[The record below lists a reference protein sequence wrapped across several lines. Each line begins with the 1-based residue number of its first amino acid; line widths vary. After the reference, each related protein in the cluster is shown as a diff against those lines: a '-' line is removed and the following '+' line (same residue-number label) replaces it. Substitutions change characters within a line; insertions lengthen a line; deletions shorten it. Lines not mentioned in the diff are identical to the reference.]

1 MNFFEKLAYTFRQQG
16 RMAQLIIINVSIF
29 LAANISLHIVHAD
42 LIPYIG
48 LPIGGIDF
56 LFKPWTFFTYM
67 FTHESLGHIF
77 WNMLLFYFS
86 AQLFFLILGEKKL
99 VYVYV
104 MSGLVGGALLLLCG
118 LVFPTSF
125 AGSILIGASASVTG
139 VVMVMAIYAPNYQ
152 VSLWGLI
159 NMPYKYFAALTFLMS
174 TVIDFSI
181 NSGGKISHI
190 GGAIFGLTYGYSLK
204 KGLDLFNFSFLRR
217 KNSSSSSRLK
227 VVRPKSPADTSH
239 ENKQVAEKR
248 MNELL
253 DKISKSGYD
262 SLTKTE
268 KDELFNLSQK
278 K

>member
-1 MNFFEKLAYTFRQQG
+1 MNFFEKLSYTFRQQG
-16 RMAQLIIINVSIF
+16 RMAQLIIINVALF
-29 LAANISLHIVHAD
+29 LTANISLHIAHID
-42 LIPYIG
+42 LIPYLG
-48 LPIGGIDF
+48 LPIGGVEF

-77 WNMLLFYFS
+77 WNMMLFYFC

-99 VYVYV
+99 VYVYL

-118 LVFPTSF
+118 LVFPASF
-125 AGSILIGASASVTG
+125 AGSILIGASAGVTG
-139 VVMVMAIYAPNYQ
+139 VVMVMAIYAPNYP

-159 NMPYKYFAALTFLMS
+159 QMPYKYFAALTFIMS

-190 GGAIFGLTYGYSLK
+190 GGAFFGLAYGYSLRN
-204 KGLDLFNFSFLRR
+204 GVDLFNFSFLGR
-217 KNSSSSSRLK
+217 KKTGKLK
-227 VVRPKSPADTSH
+227 VVSH
-239 ENKQVAEKR
+239 GNVHESYARNKITEEKR

-253 DKISKSGYD
+253 DKISKSGYEC
-262 SLTKTE
+262 LTKSE

-278 K
+278 NR